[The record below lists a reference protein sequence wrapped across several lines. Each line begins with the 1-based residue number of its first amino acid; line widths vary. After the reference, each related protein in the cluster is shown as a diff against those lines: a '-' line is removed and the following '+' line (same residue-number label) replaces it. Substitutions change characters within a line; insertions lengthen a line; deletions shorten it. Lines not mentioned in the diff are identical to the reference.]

1 MRSPAKIKVRVQ
13 GHIDPDLE
21 QIMRQRCHE
30 ARRPMS
36 REVEYFVTL
45 GMIEE
50 GLLSKEYLK
59 DLGE

>member
-1 MRSPAKIKVRVQ
+1 
-13 GHIDPDLE
+13 
-21 QIMRQRCHE
+21 MRQRCHE

-50 GLLSKEYLK
+50 ELALLRTI
-59 DLGE
+59 